1 MYRLSRDRNRKMERR
16 YRQRIGSSQGLS
28 LRTTSHHPL
37 SMPERRK
44 LARMSDGWE
53 PVIDPVGRFSTGIPD
68 FDRLLGGGFK
78 RGSLALF
85 TMDES
90 VGLEDLDLLLFPT
103 YLNFLYQSRGI
114 LAVLPSRDSPH
125 DFRERLTRFATRR
138 RFDTRVRVVDYIGE
152 DHGLSYVVNLA
163 DAEAN
168 PLQKKAAIA
177 KMVAAERQVQ
187 GIRKHP
193 FIELHAF
200 EVFDTLMGSAKAL
213 KMWYYGVKRARH
225 MGNLVVGLLGPGL
238 VSAAGVRRMAD
249 AEFALHRDEVGLLVH
264 GVRPSFSSFVV
275 TEDGA
280 AGRPHIA
287 FVPRPAQFGAGR

>member
-1 MYRLSRDRNRKMERR
+1 MR
-16 YRQRIGSSQGLS
+16 
-28 LRTTSHHPL
+28 
-37 SMPERRK
+37 ERRK
-44 LARMSDGWE
+44 PAKVPAHWE
-53 PVIDPVGRFSTGIPD
+53 PFLDPDGRFSSGIPD
-68 FDRLLGGGFK
+68 FDRLLGGGFR

-103 YLNFLYQSRGI
+103 YLNFLYRSRGI

-125 DFRERLTRFATRR
+125 DFRARLTRFATRR

-168 PLQKKAAIA
+168 PLQKKAAVA
-177 KMVAAERQVQ
+177 KVEAAERQVQ
-187 GIRKHP
+187 GHRKHP

-200 EVFDTLMGSAKAL
+200 EVFDTLMGSEKAL

-225 MGNLVVGLLGPGL
+225 MNNLVLGLLGPGL
-238 VSAAGVRRMAD
+238 GSAAGVRRMAD
-249 AEFALHRDEVGLLVH
+249 TEFALRRDEVGLLIR

-275 TEDGA
+275 IEDPA
-280 AGRPHIA
+280 AGAPHVA
-287 FVPRPAQFGAGR
+287 FVPRPPPKESER